1 MGVVETKKRT
11 LFKTISWRV
20 VAVMNSWTILSMGFI
35 ESNFWNAI
43 IMNIS
48 GFIFF
53 YLFERIWSKI
63 NYGRNVK
70 Y

>member
-20 VAVMNSWTILSMGFI
+20 VAVMNSWTILSMGLVG
-35 ESNFWNAI
+35 SNFWNAI
-43 IMNIS
+43 IMNVS

-53 YLFERIWSKI
+53 YFFERIWSNI
-63 NYGRNVK
+63 SYGRYSK
-70 Y
+70 